1 MHTRKKGLF
10 NLLTK
15 IGNWSASQKIA
26 TSFAAVIF
34 IGSLLLSLPISQ
46 LPTSQATYIDNL
58 FSAVSMVCVTGLFTE
73 SIADSYTL
81 FGQIVCMILIQV
93 GGLGLMT
100 LLAYFIT
107 QLSKNKIGFRNKLA
121 VQEGINRGDGKNFR
135 TYIGTIIKYTAVIE
149 GIGMLLLSFYFV
161 PAFGWAKGLFV
172 SMFLAVS
179 AFCNAGF
186 DTMGNASLV
195 EYVHNPLINLVIAA
209 LIILGG
215 IGFSVWFDVS
225 NMVQAS
231 YKMKQTPS
239 WMRRLRSLTLHTRL
253 ALTMTGFLLVGGTVL
268 FLLMEYSN
276 DASIGTFS
284 FGEKVMASFFHTVS
298 MRTAGFASID
308 YTTITPISMFM
319 SVITMFIGGSP
330 GGTAGGMKTTTF
342 AIVLIMIYNE
352 IKGQSNVNIFNHTI
366 PRQVVRQSLVIFMML
381 LTSLA
386 LGTGLLLM
394 FNPEINP
401 LYLLFEAVS
410 ALATVG
416 VSANVT
422 VNLDTPSQFVDML
435 LMFTGRI
442 GPITLLDSLIR
453 KNKAVKDISYTKGNI
468 IIG

>member
-1 MHTRKKGLF
+1 MF
-10 NLLTK
+10 ILLNRME
-15 IGNWSASQKIA
+15 NWTASQKIA
-26 TSFAAVIF
+26 SSFATVIF

-46 LPTSQATYIDNL
+46 LPTSNATYIDNL

-81 FGQIVCMILIQV
+81 FGQIVSMILIQI

-100 LLAYFIT
+100 LIAYFIT
-107 QLSKNKIGFRNKLA
+107 QISKHRIGFRNKLA
-121 VQEGINRGDGKNFR
+121 VQEGINRGDGKDFR

-149 GIGMLLLSFYFV
+149 GTGMFLLSLYFV
-161 PAFGWAKGLFV
+161 PEFGWAKGLFT
-172 SMFLAVS
+172 SMFLAIS

-186 DTMGNASLV
+186 DTMGNISLI

-209 LIILGG
+209 LVILGG

-225 NMVQAS
+225 NMVHAS
-231 YKMKQTPS
+231 VKMKQTPS
-239 WMRRLRSLTLHTRL
+239 LMRRLRSLTLHTRL
-253 ALTMTGFLLVGGTVL
+253 AITVTAILLVSGTIL
-268 FLLMEYSN
+268 FLLLEYSN
-276 DASIGTFS
+276 DASIGTFT
-284 FGEKVMASFFHTVS
+284 FGEKVLASFFHTVT
-298 MRTAGFASID
+298 MRTAGFASLD

-342 AIVLIMIYNE
+342 AIVLLMIYNE
-352 IKGQSNVNIFNHTI
+352 IRGQSNVNVFNHTI
-366 PRQVVRQSLVIFMML
+366 PRNVVRQSLIIFVAL
-381 LTSLA
+381 LSTLA
-386 LGTGLLLM
+386 LGTSLLLM
-394 FNPEINP
+394 FNPEMNP

-422 VNLDTPSQFVDML
+422 VNLDTPSQFVDMF
-435 LMFTGRI
+435 LMFAGRI
-442 GPITLLDSLIR
+442 GPITLVDSLVR
-453 KNKAVKDISYTKGNI
+453 KNRAVKDIAYTKGNI